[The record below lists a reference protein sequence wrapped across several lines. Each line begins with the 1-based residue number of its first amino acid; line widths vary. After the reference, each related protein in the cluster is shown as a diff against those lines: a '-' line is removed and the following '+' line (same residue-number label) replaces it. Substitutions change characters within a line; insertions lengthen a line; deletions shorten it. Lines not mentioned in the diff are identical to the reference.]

1 MAIKSFSSIFIKIVV
16 LTLHHRSI
24 KINVIVLFFSAL
36 AMSLVEAEKNKFVT
50 LYLEQL
56 CLMFLCLKINFN
68 GTVKESTYKR
78 KTSNIS

>member
-56 CLMFLCLKINFN
+56 CLIMFLCLKINFN
-68 GTVKESTYKR
+68 GTVKEST
-78 KTSNIS
+78 